1 MENIKQVFSPQ
12 RFVHPFYIIF
22 FLFIF
27 SGNHSFSQNASIGE
41 KKFEGTHEMN
51 NLLSEYVKKADFNN
65 LGGLILNDQG
75 VLFYKEKLKTATV
88 DQYNYVRTEY
98 ANQLLLSGKVNESIE
113 EVEKIMKE
121 ISVNENYKGPSKNIL
136 RNLLALCYF
145 RLGEQENCILGNTAG
160 SCIFPIQGDGIY
172 KIKSPTRKALSLYN
186 EILADDSNDLESR
199 WILNL
204 GYMVLGIYPD
214 SVPKRYLIPAHKF
227 DSDYKIGKFKNVS
240 QGLGLDLSSLAGS
253 VCMEDFDNDGD
264 LDLFVDNEDLVVPCK
279 YFVNNGDGTFTEK
292 TKEAGLMGIIGG
304 RMASTADY
312 NNDGFTDIFVTRG
325 AWMADENNFP
335 PNSLL
340 KNNGDGTFSDVTIES
355 EVLSFFPTSC
365 ASWADFNNDGYADLF
380 VGNETTDQGSPH
392 TCELY
397 LNNGKGHF
405 ENVAKEC
412 GIVVNGFVKSV
423 SWGDYNNDGWQDL
436 YVSII
441 KGPNLLFKN
450 NGKDTSGK
458 VSFTEVSQQAGV
470 TKPYYG
476 FPAFFFDFDN
486 DGWLDIY
493 ASAHSLGYLDI
504 SKIIPGEYLG
514 NSSSSN
520 NQTKLYHNNHNGT
533 FTDISKEAH
542 LDRVIYAMSC
552 GFGDIDNDGFDDVYA
567 GTGYLDLRYLFPNVM
582 LRNAEGKFMQ
592 DVSASTGLGH
602 IQKTHGISFGDIDN
616 DGDQDIYVVLGG
628 GFKGDGFMNALFLN
642 PGNTNHWI
650 TLKLE
655 GVKSNRSALGAKIK
669 VSVETN
675 SGVKDIFTT
684 VADEG
689 TLGTSSL
696 QKEIGLGKARKIKNI
711 EIKWP
716 SGLIQNYKNIAL
728 DTFYKVKEGEINM
741 VREVRK
747 KIVMDKSTFET
758 PLKMNH

>member
-1 MENIKQVFSPQ
+1 MENIKQVFSTQ

-41 KKFEGTHEMN
+41 KKFEGTQEMN

-172 KIKSPTRKALSLYN
+172 KIKSPTRKALSIYN

-533 FTDISKEAH
+533 FTDISN
-542 LDRVIYAMSC
+542 SN
-552 GFGDIDNDGFDDVYA
+552 GFISSNNISSYTKDGFTKAKEGMPSDSKIYDYKQFP
-567 GTGYLDLRYLFPNVM
+567 TDPKPKRYKLYKEDQEQINEISYRRFAENV
-582 LRNAEGKFMQ
+582 
-592 DVSASTGLGH
+592 S
-602 IQKTHGISFGDIDN
+602 
-616 DGDQDIYVVLGG
+616 
-628 GFKGDGFMNALFLN
+628 
-642 PGNTNHWI
+642 
-650 TLKLE
+650 
-655 GVKSNRSALGAKIK
+655 K
-669 VSVETN
+669 VSPE
-675 SGVKDIFTT
+675 
-684 VADEG
+684 
-689 TLGTSSL
+689 
-696 QKEIGLGKARKIKNI
+696 RK
-711 EIKWP
+711 
-716 SGLIQNYKNIAL
+716 LVRAL
-728 DTFYKVKEGEINM
+728 N
-741 VREVRK
+741 EVRK
-747 KIVMDKSTFET
+747 RIREIEQVIEYSNRLKTENTIKKESFWTSKTAQLGALSERLNELSNKIRTLSQ
-758 PLKMNH
+758 